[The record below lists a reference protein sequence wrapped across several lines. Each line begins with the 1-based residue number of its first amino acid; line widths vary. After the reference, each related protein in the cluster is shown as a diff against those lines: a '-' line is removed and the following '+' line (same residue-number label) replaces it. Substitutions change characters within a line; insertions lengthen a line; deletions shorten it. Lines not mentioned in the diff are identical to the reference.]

1 MKLAFCLFK
10 YYPHGGL
17 TRDFLQIIEVCQQRG
32 HSIDIF
38 TMKWNNV
45 LKDLN
50 VIQIPYRGLTNHHCC
65 ASFVKNL
72 FSTIR
77 TDDYDAIIGFNRMPG
92 LDICYAADLCY
103 KYIAEQQHCALYHL
117 SNRYH
122 TYAAFENAVFSPN
135 SKTHIMYLAET
146 VKQQYIKYYGTQEDR
161 FHLLSP
167 GISKDF
173 IAPSN
178 AEQIRSN
185 LRQKFHLQPQQKL
198 ILLIGS
204 NFFLKGV
211 DRALQALAALP
222 EDLRKNTLLWI
233 IGKGKI
239 RFYKWCAK
247 KLGVNTNVK
256 FLSLQD
262 NISEFL
268 LAADL
273 LIHPARFEAAGMV
286 LLEAIASS
294 LPVLNTDTCGFAF
307 HISRAQAGLVIPSP
321 FKQENLNNGLVEML
335 TSKHYQEWKKNALN
349 YANTENLYSR
359 SEAADIIESLIS
371 SRVTCTKECIA

>member
-1 MKLAFCLFK
+1 MKLVFCLFK

-17 TRDFLQIIEVCQQRG
+17 TRDFLQIIEVCQRRG

-38 TMKWNNV
+38 TMKWDNAPKN
-45 LKDLN
+45 LN
-50 VIQIPYRGLTNHHCC
+50 VIQIPYRGLTNHRRC

-72 FSTIR
+72 FNTIK
-77 TDDYDAIIGFNRMPG
+77 TDEYDAIIGFNRMPN
-92 LDICYAADLCY
+92 LDICYVADLCY
-103 KYIAEQQHCALYHL
+103 KYIAKQQHCALYCL
-117 SNRYH
+117 SNRYQ

-135 SKTHIMYLAET
+135 SKTHIMCLTET
-146 VKQQYIKYYGTQEDR
+146 VKQQYIKYYGTPKNR
-161 FHLLSP
+161 FHLLPP

-185 LRQKFHLQPQQKL
+185 LRQKFHIQEQQKL

-211 DRALQALAALP
+211 DRALRALASLP
-222 EDLRKNTLLWI
+222 EELRKNVLLWI

-239 RFYKWCAK
+239 RLYKWHAK
-247 KLGVNTNVK
+247 KLSVTANVK
-256 FLSLQD
+256 FLGLQD
-262 NISEFL
+262 NISELL

-286 LLEAIASS
+286 LLEAIASGI
-294 LPVLNTDTCGFAF
+294 PVLTTDTCGFAF
-307 HISRAQAGLVIPSP
+307 HILRAKAGLVITSP

-335 TSKHYQEWKKNALN
+335 TSKYYQKWKKNALN

-359 SEAADIIESLIS
+359 SEAVDIIESLNS
-371 SRVTCTKECIA
+371 TFA

>member
-17 TRDFLQIIEVCQQRG
+17 TRDFLRIVEVCQRHR
-32 HSIDIF
+32 HSIDVF
-38 TMKWNNV
+38 TMKWDNAPKN
-45 LKDLN
+45 LN
-50 VIQIPYRGLTNHHCC
+50 VIQIPYRGLTNHRRC

-72 FSTIR
+72 FSIIK

-92 LDICYAADLCY
+92 LDICYTADLCY
-103 KYIAEQQHCALYHL
+103 KYIAEQQHCALYRF
-117 SNRYH
+117 SNRYK

-135 SKTHIMYLAET
+135 SKTHIICLSEM
-146 VKQQYIKYYGTQEDR
+146 VKQSYIKYYRTPENR

-173 IAPSN
+173 IATSN

-185 LRQKFHLQPQQKL
+185 LRQKFQIQEQQKL

-211 DRALQALAALP
+211 DRALQALAALSK
-222 EDLRKNTLLWI
+222 DLRKNTLLWI
-233 IGKGKI
+233 IGKGKDYL
-239 RFYKWCAK
+239 YKWRAK
-247 KLGVNTNVK
+247 RLGVSANVK
-256 FLSLQD
+256 FLCLQD

-286 LLEAIASS
+286 LLEAIASC
-294 LPVLNTDTCGFAF
+294 LPVLTTDTCGFAF
-307 HISRAQAGLVIPSP
+307 HISRANVGLVIPSP

-335 TSKHYQEWKKNALN
+335 TSKHYQEWKKNALK

-359 SEAADIIESLIS
+359 SEAADIIESLVS
-371 SRVTCTKECIA
+371 FPDLRKEVCK